1 MPLPLSAVQRSAA
14 LAVLSEAEGDRYDA
28 APSEGFLGGR
38 LLVRTL
44 LGELTGT
51 APGEV
56 YLRAPCVDCSRQHG
70 RVTAPTTPFHLSVTH
85 SESAV
90 VIAASDVPIGI
101 DTEHDPSPEALAAI
115 GVVAG
120 ETSISRWT
128 RVEAVL
134 KVDGR
139 GLTVDPHRVMIQ
151 DDLGW
156 VDDRPER
163 YELREVELAP
173 GILVSVASLVRST

>member
-1 MPLPLSAVQRSAA
+1 MPLPLSAEQRSAG
-14 LAVLSEAEGDRYDA
+14 LAVLSDAEANRYDA

-38 LLVRTL
+38 LLIRTL
-44 LGELTGT
+44 LAELTGL
-51 APGEV
+51 APTEV
-56 YLRAPCVDCSRQHG
+56 FLHAPCVDCSRQHG
-70 RVTAPTTPFHLSVTH
+70 RVTAPDTEFHLSVTH

-90 VIAASDVPIGI
+90 VIAASDVPVGI

-120 ETSISRWT
+120 EASLSRWT

-134 KVDGR
+134 KADGR
-139 GLTVDPHRVMIQ
+139 GLTVDPRRVVFQ

-156 VDDRPER
+156 VDDRPDR
-163 YELREVELAP
+163 YKLSEVELAP
-173 GILVSVASLVRST
+173 GVLVSVASLFRSN